1 MPWKQITGFLRVL
14 INFTSEI
21 PDASSSLPL
30 PSFSYSLVS
39 VFQADLVY
47 KEGWIQVTA
56 SHQDR
61 SLRWPIFTKLIRNT
75 DLESPD
81 LAQQVQ
87 KSSTKGRSHNLSPS
101 LVSQA
106 NNPKERSCSSMFCL
120 LKIDVNKDHLP
131 FLVTQKLHCHFPSF
145 QPKECKTLPVWEDA
159 KAISFPKD
167 LGLAV
172 CAHNSPWRQYHLL
185 QPPS

>member
-30 PSFSYSLVS
+30 PSFSYSLVF

-61 SLRWPIFTKLIRNT
+61 DLRWPIFTKLIRNT
-75 DLESPD
+75 GLESPD

-87 KSSTKGRSHNLSPS
+87 KSSTKSRSHNLSPS

-106 NNPKERSCSSMFCL
+106 NPKERSFSSMFCL
-120 LKIDVNKDHLP
+120 LKIDLNKDHLP
-131 FLVTQKLHCHFPSF
+131 FLFTQISPPSNPKHFL
-145 QPKECKTLPVWEDA
+145 KECKTLPVWEDA
-159 KAISFPKD
+159 KAIWFPKD
-167 LGLAV
+167 LGLAIRV
-172 CAHNSPWRQYHLL
+172 HNSPWRQYHLL
-185 QPPS
+185 QLPI